1 MSTKESNVS
10 KGLLIGFLTG
20 SIVGAAVALLY
31 APKSGKELRQDI
43 KGKTDEL
50 LDEAEK
56 YLDVAKEKAS
66 IIYNDGKKKSEQL
79 VAEAKVKADVLIKD
93 AEKVFTDAKEKAGQA
108 ISTGKDVVASE
119 TDKIKNAFKA
129 GVDAYKDAKRS

>member
-1 MSTKESNVS
+1 MSAEESNVS

-20 SIVGAAVALLY
+20 GIVGAAIALLY

-50 LDEAEK
+50 IDDAEK

-66 IIYNDGKKKSEQL
+66 LIYNDGKKKSEQL
-79 VAEAKVKADVLIKD
+79 IADAKVKADVLIKD
-93 AEKVFTDAKEKAGQA
+93 AEKVFTEAKEKAGQA
-108 ISTGKDVVASE
+108 ISTGKDTVTNES
-119 TDKIKNAFKA
+119 DKIKNALKA
-129 GVDAYKDAKRS
+129 GVDAYKDAKKS

>member
-1 MSTKESNVS
+1 MSAEDSNVS

-20 SIVGAAVALLY
+20 GIVGAAIALLY

-50 LDEAEK
+50 IDDAEK

-66 IIYNDGKKKSEQL
+66 LIYNDGRKKSEQL
-79 VAEAKVKADVLIKD
+79 IAEAKVKADVLIKD

-108 ISTGKDVVASE
+108 ISTGKDTVTNES
-119 TDKIKNAFKA
+119 DKIKNALKA
-129 GVDAYKDAKRS
+129 GVDAYKDAKKS